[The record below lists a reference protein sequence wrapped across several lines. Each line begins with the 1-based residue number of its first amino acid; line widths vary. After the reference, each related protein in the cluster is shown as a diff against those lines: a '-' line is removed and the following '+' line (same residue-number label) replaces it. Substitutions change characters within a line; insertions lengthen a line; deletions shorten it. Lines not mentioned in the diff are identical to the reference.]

1 MKFIIRG
8 VEYPGES
15 VYSPSLGD
23 LRSIKLQTAT
33 ETYSGVTQKSVME
46 TFIRWGEAF
55 GDGSAVMA
63 LLEDDIFTIN
73 MQALAWFL
81 KRKAGEQVTF
91 ADLDSLSMA
100 DIQIGVESG
109 DIPDPKVTSDLVEEA
124 KVPSTI

>member
-1 MKFIIRG
+1 MKFIIQG

-23 LRSIKLQTAT
+23 LRSIKRQTAT

-46 TFIRWGEAF
+46 TFVRWGEAF
-55 GDGSAVMA
+55 GDGPAVMA

-91 ADLDSLSMA
+91 ADLDSLSMS
-100 DIQIGVESG
+100 DIQIGVEPG
-109 DIPDPKVTSDLVEEA
+109 DIPDPKASSDPVEEVA
-124 KVPSTI
+124 APSTI